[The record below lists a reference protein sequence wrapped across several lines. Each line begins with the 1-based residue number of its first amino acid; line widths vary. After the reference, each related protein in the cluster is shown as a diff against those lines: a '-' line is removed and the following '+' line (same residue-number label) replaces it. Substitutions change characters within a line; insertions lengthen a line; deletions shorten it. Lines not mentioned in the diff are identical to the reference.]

1 MARDFPRLL
10 IADTRGKIVDV
21 PQLEAIGMKAGKYF
35 RLKAKDLTELH
46 PDSELFLLPC
56 RSAVGYDPV
65 TSRYVEAGENPFN
78 KNENC
83 FAVAAFPAPGY
94 TTTYNASY
102 AERGRQKMLPL
113 FSYSAVAFYKDKFY
127 IAATR
132 VDREKRQELK
142 EMDMGLIRRG
152 VKDFRKEFPKNRLIR
167 HLEVCALTYGCPAAK
182 NFFLKRYEGPLPTS
196 PSCNAVC
203 LGCISK
209 QPKGSCSVT
218 QPRITFIPQADEIA
232 EVALVHLGGVA
243 DPVVSFGQGC
253 EGEPLMVGK
262 VLVEAVRK
270 IRKST
275 SKGMVN
281 LNTNASK
288 PEVIRALFDAGLNS
302 IRVSTNSVREKYY
315 NVYYNPRG
323 YAFSD
328 VKRSIRYAK
337 KAGGFVSPY
346 YLVMPGF
353 TGSVKETE
361 ALKKVLDKTEVDMIQ
376 WRNLNYDPRAYFR
389 KLKLEAKRQD
399 MLGVEAIIRE
409 VKREYPYLMHGYFN
423 PSKQRIK
430 RAFKGKAS

>member
-1 MARDFPRLL
+1 MTKDFPRLL
-10 IADTRGKIVDV
+10 IADVQGKIFDV
-21 PQLEAIGMKAGKYF
+21 PHLEATGMKAGEYF

-46 PDSELFLLPC
+46 PDSELFLLPG
-56 RSAVGYDPV
+56 RSSVGYDPDAA
-65 TSRYVEAGENPFN
+65 RYVDLDRNPF
-78 KNENC
+78 KKDENC
-83 FAVAAFPAPGY
+83 FAVAAFPAPGF

-113 FSYSAVAFYKDKFY
+113 FSYSAVTFYKDKFY

-132 VDREKRQELK
+132 VDHEKRQDLK
-142 EMDMGLIRRG
+142 HMDAGLIRSG
-152 VKDFRKEFPKNRLIR
+152 VKDFRKRFPKNRLIR

-209 QPKGSCSVT
+209 QPKDSCSVT
-218 QPRITFIPQADEIA
+218 QPRITFIPTADEIA
-232 EVALVHLGGVA
+232 EVALVHLMKVP

-262 VLVEAVRK
+262 VLTQAVRK
-270 IRKST
+270 IRKVT

-288 PEVIRALFDAGLNS
+288 PEVIKDLFDAGLDS
-302 IRVSTNSVREKYY
+302 IRVSINSVREKYY
-315 NVYYNPRG
+315 NAYYRPRG

-337 KAGGFVSPY
+337 KAGGFVSVN

-353 TGSVKETE
+353 TDSVKETR
-361 ALKKVLDKTEVDMIQ
+361 ALEKFLDKTKVDMIQ
-376 WRNLNYDPRAYFR
+376 WRNLNYDPNAYFR
-389 KLKLEAKRQD
+389 KLKLSVKRQD
-399 MLGVEAIIRE
+399 MIGVRELIQRVKLG
-409 VKREYPYLMHGYFN
+409 YPHLMHGYFN
-423 PSKQRIK
+423 PSKMRIK
-430 RAFKGKAS
+430 RAFKGIV